1 MLSEEQVEE
10 LREAVRRVDFKQSMQ
25 NAKDMG
31 IEVTTG
37 ERDYH
42 AIYNEDGEL
51 EKLDVDK
58 HLVMGKERDKEK

>member
-1 MLSEEQVEE
+1 MLSKEQDKEI
-10 LREAVRRVDFKQSMQ
+10 REAVGRVDFAKSIQ

-37 ERDYH
+37 EQDYH

-51 EKLDVDK
+51 EKIDVNK
-58 HLVMGKERDKEK
+58 HLVMGKERIED